1 MNVDWSQLKLLIP
14 YSPVNRGRLMVNGG
28 RYERANTPS
37 EVAVLLQKAITV
49 LREGGEIVL
58 EVEIARGDDIY
69 TYVTDSE
76 GGKFLAKSYS
86 EDVTDNS
93 GFGLM
98 SSNSNLIFRTKEERN
113 YALAEAISQIKVGEK

>member
-1 MNVDWSQLKLLIP
+1 MNVDWSQLKLLVP
-14 YSPVNRGRLMVNGG
+14 YSPVNRGRLSVNGG

-37 EVAVLLQKAITV
+37 EVTVLLQKAITV

-76 GGKFLAKSYS
+76 GGKFLAKSY
-86 EDVTDNS
+86 
-93 GFGLM
+93 
-98 SSNSNLIFRTKEERN
+98 
-113 YALAEAISQIKVGEK
+113 